1 MPDYTDYSTPVE
13 NTFMCQSPTVDDLI
27 AWLMLLPPET
37 PVPSDVM
44 FRYSYVDKALSVQ
57 QIDAL

>member
-27 AWLMLLPPET
+27 AWLMLIPPET
-37 PVPSDVM
+37 PVPKDVM
-44 FRYSYVDKALSVQ
+44 FRYYYQTHTLTIDQV
-57 QIDAL
+57 DAL